1 MRAMTIGEVKLLGT
15 VKNLATANSVANYLV
30 NTCCQFTYPVELF
43 TADRDYLM
51 MNLKAMSFISQS
63 KYDFTFQHCP
73 HCNQRISITKTV
85 QDLQLKYSKQC
96 TTNVRI
102 NSLNSDVTVY
112 LPYAADKRIELDDKE
127 IENILNYSNILQ
139 FYNNDVQKTITSMLN
154 WAADDY
160 ARLLTAVEDMYCG
173 IQREI
178 EFECPKCHESFV
190 KMFDMN
196 IQQLLGTVDVTQI
209 LRSII
214 NISKHSNY
222 QVHDDMLYVEF
233 EQINQLV
240 AEMAAEEAK
249 TLGSS
254 VETQVLQKG

>member
-30 NTCCQFTYPVELF
+30 NACCKFTQPVKLL

-73 HCNQRISITKTV
+73 HCDQRISITKTV
-85 QDLQLKYSKQC
+85 QDLQLKYAKQYLLD
-96 TTNVRI
+96 VYI
-102 NSLNSDVTVY
+102 NNLNEVITVH
-112 LPYAADKRIELDDKE
+112 LPYASDKYIELDDKE
-127 IENILNYSNILQ
+127 LENIINYSNVLQ
-139 FYNNDVQKTITSMLN
+139 FYDNDLQKTITAILN
-154 WAADDY
+154 WDADDY
-160 ARLLTAVEDMYCG
+160 ARLLTAVEEMYCG

-178 EFECPKCHESFV
+178 EFECPKCHKTFV

-233 EQINQLV
+233 EQMNQLV
-240 AEMAAEEAK
+240 AELAAEEAK

-254 VETQVLQKG
+254 VESQVLQKG